1 MELGLSSTLQEL
13 RVLLSGRES
22 NAWEEYWKL
31 MRKKVHLQLSEADY
45 VRLLLPIIGKENLPL
60 HNRIVMSIVRSAL
73 RRQREKQCRIRK
85 QKRIEKN
92 NANAM
97 AHLSASLPSPEQ
109 QPPPNT
115 ESKNLLTFLTSCSV
129 ASIDRSRCQ
138 TQLQELSTHLDD
150 YCKFPLSTT
159 DYCLATLE

>member
-1 MELGLSSTLQEL
+1 
-13 RVLLSGRES
+13 
-22 NAWEEYWKL
+22 
-31 MRKKVHLQLSEADY
+31 MRKKVYLQLSEADY
-45 VRLLLPIIGKENLPL
+45 VRLLLPIIGKENCIVIMFCNIIVPL

-109 QPPPNT
+109 QPPPST
-115 ESKNLLTFLTSCSV
+115 ESKNC
-129 ASIDRSRCQ
+129 A
-138 TQLQELSTHLDD
+138 LSSLH
-150 YCKFPLSTT
+150 
-159 DYCLATLE
+159 